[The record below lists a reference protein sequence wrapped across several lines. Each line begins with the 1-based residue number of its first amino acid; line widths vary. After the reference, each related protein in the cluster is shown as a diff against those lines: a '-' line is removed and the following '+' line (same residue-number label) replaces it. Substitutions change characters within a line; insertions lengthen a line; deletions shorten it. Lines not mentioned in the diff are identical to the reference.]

1 MDKVELLYFD
11 GCPGY
16 RKAEQ
21 TLKAA
26 LSREDCEAEVELVAV
41 NTDAEAEA
49 LKFPGS
55 PTVRVDGRDL
65 FPSSAGERDDWRLA
79 CRVYA
84 TPEGLKD
91 HPTKEMIRAALRRSP
106 VRTPD
111 PDGEPGGRGSVGGED
126 AGADTEDAWSSGL
139 FGVPFRTL
147 LSREVN
153 RFLKVWTQTL
163 FAPLLT
169 SALYVVVFGY
179 GLGSRLREVQG
190 VPYLQF
196 ILPGL
201 ILLGVITASYGN
213 TSSSIFDAKRERYID
228 DMLIS
233 PMTPLQIALAYVLGG
248 VLRGMLVGTG
258 TFALAIPLAGLPAER
273 PLLLLAAGLATSVAF
288 ASLGVVSGVLAT
300 RIDHIFFLSAIVIQP
315 LTFLGGVFYSAEM
328 LPTPLRIATYLDP
341 IFYAVDAFRFAA
353 VGVSDAPPYPALAAL
368 GVFAVLAFVGT
379 VEILRRG
386 YKLRY

>member
-1 MDKVELLYFD
+1 MMYGMVKVELLYFD

-21 TLKAA
+21 SLAGA
-26 LSREDCEAEVELVAV
+26 LSQEGIRSEVELVAV
-41 NTDAEAEA
+41 NTDEEAGA

-55 PTVRVDGRDL
+55 PTIRMDGQDL
-65 FPSSAGERDDWRLA
+65 FPSSAGDRDDQRLC

-91 HPTKEMIRAALRRSP
+91 HPTEEMIRAALRRSP
-106 VRTPD
+106 VRPPD
-111 PDGEPGGRGSVGGED
+111 ASGEPGGRKSVEGED
-126 AGADTEDAWSSGL
+126 AEDAWSSGL

-190 VPYLQF
+190 VPYLDF

-201 ILLGVITASYGN
+201 ILLSVITASYGN
-213 TSSSIFDAKRERYID
+213 TSSSLFDAKRD
-228 DMLIS
+228 W
-233 PMTPLQIALAYVLGG
+233 G
-248 VLRGMLVGTG
+248 
-258 TFALAIPLAGLPAER
+258 
-273 PLLLLAAGLATSVAF
+273 
-288 ASLGVVSGVLAT
+288 
-300 RIDHIFFLSAIVIQP
+300 
-315 LTFLGGVFYSAEM
+315 
-328 LPTPLRIATYLDP
+328 
-341 IFYAVDAFRFAA
+341 
-353 VGVSDAPPYPALAAL
+353 
-368 GVFAVLAFVGT
+368 
-379 VEILRRG
+379 
-386 YKLRY
+386 